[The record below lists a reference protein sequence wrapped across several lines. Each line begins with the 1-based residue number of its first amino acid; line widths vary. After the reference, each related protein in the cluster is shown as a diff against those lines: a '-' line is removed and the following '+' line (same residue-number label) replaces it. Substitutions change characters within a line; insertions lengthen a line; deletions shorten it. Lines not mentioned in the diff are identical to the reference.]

1 MNNND
6 ILRRLRFAL
15 KLKDSHAAS
24 LFSTDPTNAVKVDS
38 TGFRARI
45 AKEEE
50 DDFVATTDL
59 ELTAF
64 LDGLIADRRGL
75 RENAVP
81 MPQPERLTKDEI
93 LKKLRIA
100 FALRDEGM
108 LKVLGRGGSK
118 ISKGELSAL
127 FRKPGHKH
135 YRECGNQIIRA
146 FMMGLIDRPT
156 DLPDDDEDE
165 GSRNSPSKP
174 VGKGA
179 GKHINPYKGSKKGS
193 SRGPSHDATKAK
205 AGVRKSKSGDK
216 IDSAG
221 TEKKHRKSKPRKVP
235 ASD

>member
-15 KLKDSHAAS
+15 KLKDSYAAS

-38 TGFRARI
+38 SGFRARI

-50 DDFVATTDL
+50 DNFVATTDL
-59 ELTAF
+59 ELSAF

-75 RENAVP
+75 RDNAEP
-81 MPQPERLTKDEI
+81 LPQPERLTKNEI

-108 LKVLGRGGSK
+108 LKVLNRGGSK
-118 ISKGELSAL
+118 VSKGELSAL

-146 FMMGLIDRPT
+146 FLTGLIDRPT
-156 DLPDDDEDE
+156 NLPDDEDE
-165 GSRNSPSKP
+165 GSRGSASKP
-174 VGKGA
+174 AKKDFGKN
-179 GKHINPYKGSKKGS
+179 INPYKGSKKGS
-193 SRGPSHDATKAK
+193 SRGPSQNTAKAK
-205 AGVRKSKSGDK
+205 GGARRSEPDAKTESSR
-216 IDSAG
+216 

-235 ASD
+235 AAD

>member
-81 MPQPERLTKDEI
+81 MPQPERLTKNEI

-165 GSRNSPSKP
+165 
-174 VGKGA
+174 A
-179 GKHINPYKGSKKGS
+179 
-193 SRGPSHDATKAK
+193 
-205 AGVRKSKSGDK
+205 
-216 IDSAG
+216 
-221 TEKKHRKSKPRKVP
+221 
-235 ASD
+235 